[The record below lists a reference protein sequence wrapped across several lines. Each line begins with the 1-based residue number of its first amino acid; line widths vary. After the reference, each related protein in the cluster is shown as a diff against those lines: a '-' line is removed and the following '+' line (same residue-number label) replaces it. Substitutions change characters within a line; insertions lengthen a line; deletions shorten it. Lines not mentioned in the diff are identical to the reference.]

1 MSSLKK
7 LAIRGAI
14 WTFAGYG
21 TSQILRFANNLILT
35 RLLVPEFFG
44 LMALANTLR
53 IGLELFTDI
62 GIGQSIVQN
71 KQGDN
76 PVFYNTAWTIQV
88 IRGFGIWLV
97 CLLLTWPAAK
107 FYGDDRLLLLLPIVG
122 LTCVFDGFNSTAH
135 FTLQRRM
142 MLGRLTIF
150 EITAQ
155 ILGLTGMI
163 IWAYYSPDIWALSLG
178 GYAAIIFKMVGS
190 YWLVPGLRHKFTW
203 NKEAIDEIRSFG
215 RWIFIATMLMFLAEQ
230 SDRLI
235 LGKLLTFQSLG
246 VYTIAY
252 TLANIPREIIKQVS
266 HRVIF
271 PAISQQAEL
280 PRTDLRSKIL
290 RQRWRLLIAS
300 AVGVSLLIASGDMI
314 IHKLYDQRY
323 QEATWMMPI
332 LCLGIWFSV
341 LFYTMSPALLAIGK
355 PLYAAQS
362 NLARLLVIGF
372 GLPLAYSLKGI
383 LGAVILI
390 AFSDFFPY
398 LVLLYGLSQER
409 LTCMTQ
415 DLQTTAF
422 FIGFLTLLLFVRSSI
437 GFGLPIQAIL

>member
-76 PVFYNTAWTIQV
+76 PVFYNTAWTVQV
-88 IRGFGIWLV
+88 IRGIGIWVV
-97 CLLLTWPAAK
+97 CLLLTWPLAK
-107 FYGDDRLLLLLPIVG
+107 FYGDDRLLLLLPIVA
-122 LTCVFDGFNSTAH
+122 LSCVFDGFNSTAH
-135 FTLQRRM
+135 FTLHRRM

-150 EITAQ
+150 EIIAQ
-155 ILGLTGMI
+155 ILGLAGMI
-163 IWAYYSPDIWALSLG
+163 IWAYFSPDIWALSLG
-178 GYAAIIFKMVGS
+178 GFGGIIFKMVGS
-190 YWLVPGLRHKFTW
+190 YWLVPDIRHKFTW
-203 NKEAIDEIRSFG
+203 NKEALAEIQSFG
-215 RWIFIATMLMFLAEQ
+215 RWIFLATMLMFLAEQ

-280 PRTDLRSKIL
+280 PRTSLREKIL
-290 RQRWRLLIAS
+290 RQRWRLLMLS

-314 IHKLYDQRY
+314 IHRLYDQRY

-332 LCLGIWFSV
+332 LCSGIWFSV

-355 PLYAAQS
+355 PLYSAQS
-362 NLARLLVIGF
+362 NLARLVVIGF
-372 GLPLAYSLKGI
+372 GLPIAYFLKGI
-383 LGAVILI
+383 LGAVLLI
-390 AFSDFFPY
+390 ACSDFFPY
-398 LVLLYGLSQER
+398 LVLLHGLSKER
-409 LTCMTQ
+409 LTCITQ

-422 FIGFLTLLLFVRSSI
+422 FIGFLTLVLFIRSSI
-437 GFGLPIQAIL
+437 GLGLPIHGV